1 MLLNLIGL
9 EGSGFVIA
17 IGLVLLVAGLIVYYV
32 NSRIKSQQVEIDNH
46 SAILS
51 QLLLE
56 AHHRVQS
63 GGDTSD
69 GLATT
74 EAIHAAELGMSNDH
88 NEPNVD
94 HNVNASHHLIPVS
107 DSDLTDDSDSD
118 EVSDNEEDNVINL
131 IPNHD
136 NDHKDNN
143 KLEDIKVIA
152 TTVEVD
158 NDVLPTVIAAPAPMH
173 SVELSTWGDDSSN
186 SDEDSSDDE
195 DNTKINVSSHDNL
208 EGLTNIDTLTSI
220 SALAYEKVSNQVEE
234 EANHINNIKNMR
246 VAELRDL
253 AISKK
258 NISSDKAKHLKK
270 PALIELLLQ
279 S

>member
-56 AHHRVQS
+56 AHHRVQ
-63 GGDTSD
+63 GGDASD

-74 EAIHAAELGMSNDH
+74 EAIQAAELNMNSTLV
-88 NEPNVD
+88 EPN
-94 HNVNASHHLIPVS
+94 HNLIPVS

-118 EVSDNEEDNVINL
+118 EVSDNEEDNIINL
-131 IPNHD
+131 VPNND
-136 NDHKDNN
+136 NNDNKDN
-143 KLEDIKVIA
+143 LMDIKVIA
-152 TTVEVD
+152 TTVEID
-158 NDVLPTVIAAPAPMH
+158 SDVLPTVITAPVTNH
-173 SVELSTWGDDSSN
+173 SAEQSAWGGDSSN

-195 DNTKINVSSHDNL
+195 DDNKINVSSHDDL
-208 EGLTNIDTLTSI
+208 GGLTNIDTLTSI
-220 SALAYEKVSNQVEE
+220 SALAYENVSNQVEA
-234 EANHINNIKNMR
+234 EADHISNIKNMR